1 MKTVLAQAFERQDV
15 PPPEPDGRGRCG
27 DSRAARSSASL
38 LSQEIAFS
46 IVDQIPGQT
55 GKEAPGMNRRTAVM
69 LTMLLG
75 VLLPP
80 ALWAQATGSR
90 RTSGSQSSQG
100 KTLRPTAAKDPAEA
114 VDQDEPAASV
124 DEPPGRTAP

>member
-1 MKTVLAQAFERQDV
+1 MRRFEGCPQRLF
-15 PPPEPDGRGRCG
+15 RCFPFVI
-27 DSRAARSSASL
+27 AS
-38 LSQEIAFS
+38 S
-46 IVDQIPGQT
+46 IVDKIPGQT

-80 ALWAQATGSR
+80 GLWAQETRSR

-100 KTLRPTAAKDPAEA
+100 KTLRPAGEKDAADA
-114 VDQDEPAASV
+114 
-124 DEPPGRTAP
+124 G